1 MEKPL
6 APSAPRR
13 PSALMAGL
21 FCRCPRCGR
30 GKLFSSYLK
39 VAPACSVCGLSF
51 AGHDTGDGPAF
62 FIILPLSIITCVAAL
77 LVDVKF
83 EPPMWVHIV
92 VWPAFIAL
100 VVGGLLPR
108 VKALMVALQ
117 YRYRD
122 VEHEQGN
129 QQ

>member
-1 MEKPL
+1 MEKP
-6 APSAPRR
+6 APPPPVSPVI
-13 PSALMAGL
+13 AGL

-30 GKLFSSYLK
+30 GALFNGYLK

-77 LVDVKF
+77 LVDVNLA
-83 EPPMWVHIV
+83 PPMWVHVV
-92 VWPAFIAL
+92 VWPSFIAL

-122 VEHEQGN
+122 VERDQGN

>member
-1 MEKPL
+1 MEKPIPPL
-6 APSAPRR
+6 A
-13 PSALMAGL
+13 AGL

-30 GKLFSSYLK
+30 GALFNGYLK

-77 LVDVKF
+77 LVEVKL
-83 EPPMWVHIV
+83 EPPMWVHMV
-92 VWPAFIAL
+92 LWPLFIAC

-108 VKALMVALQ
+108 AKATMVALQ

-122 VEHEQGN
+122 VERDRSN

>member
-1 MEKPL
+1 MEKPISPL
-6 APSAPRR
+6 A
-13 PSALMAGL
+13 AGL

-30 GKLFSSYLK
+30 GKLFDGYLK
-39 VAPACSVCGLSF
+39 VRPACAVCGLSF

-62 FIILPLSIITCVAAL
+62 FIILPLSIVTCVAAL
-77 LVDVKF
+77 LVEVKF
-83 EPPMWVHIV
+83 APPMWMHIV

-122 VEHEQGN
+122 VERDHSN

>member
-1 MEKPL
+1 MNTEKPAMPVLL
-6 APSAPRR
+6 AG
-13 PSALMAGL
+13 M

-30 GKLFSSYLK
+30 GALFDGYLK
-39 VAPACSVCGLSF
+39 VAPACTVCGLSF

-62 FIILPLSIITCVAAL
+62 FIILPLSIVTCVSAL
-77 LVDVKF
+77 LVEVKF
-83 EPPMWVHIV
+83 EPPMWVHMT

-100 VVGGLLPR
+100 VVGGLLRPI
-108 VKALMVALQ
+108 KSIMVALQ

-122 VEHEQGN
+122 VEHDSNN